1 MSSNL
6 KVNNIQ
12 NLAGDDSGIDLST
25 NDQIILK
32 TANTTAV
39 TVDASQNVT
48 FASKLATTNLGTGAV
63 LQVVQGGRTSR
74 VTHNS
79 QTLTDVGVSATITP
93 SSTSSKILVRLEAII
108 SNSNAG
114 NITIVQLLRGD
125 TPIGSGTGASGY
137 NVLTASILGQNY
149 SATGSSQSCLD
160 SPATTSEITYK
171 IRIAAFNGTG
181 CLGGR
186 GDSAVLATPTRLTL
200 MEIAG

>member
-1 MSSNL
+1 MPYVGQTITEVFPTSIS
-6 KVNNIQ
+6 VDTATI
-12 NLAGDDSGIDLST
+12 A
-25 NDQIILK
+25 
-32 TANTTAV
+32 TANISNQLT
-39 TVDASQNVT
+39 DANMS
-48 FASKLATTNLGTGAV
+48 AGSV
-63 LQVVQGGRTSR
+63 LQVVQGGRTTR

-93 SSTSSKILVRLEAII
+93 SSTSSKILVRLEAIV

-114 NITIVQLLRGD
+114 NITLVQLLRGD
-125 TPIGSGTGASGY
+125 TPIGSGTGATGY
-137 NVLTASILGQNY
+137 NVLTASIFGQNY
-149 SATGSSQSCLD
+149 SATGASQSFLD